1 METNQMQST
10 NPSQTSAAAKVPNAR
25 RTRMRLTK
33 KTRAEGSTYY
43 GLAKVTTEGNL
54 TIVENE
60 QVRVET
66 YNFPPTTPGR
76 AS

>member
-1 METNQMQST
+1 
-10 NPSQTSAAAKVPNAR
+10 
-25 RTRMRLTK
+25 MRLTK
-33 KTRAEGSTYY
+33 RTLAEGSTYY

-66 YNFPPTTPGR
+66 YNFPTATPGR
-76 AS
+76 A

>member
-1 METNQMQST
+1 
-10 NPSQTSAAAKVPNAR
+10 
-25 RTRMRLTK
+25 MRLTK
-33 KTRAEGSTYY
+33 RTRAEGSTYY

-60 QVRVET
+60 QARVET

>member
-1 METNQMQST
+1 MENNEIQST
-10 NPSQTSAAAKVPNAR
+10 NPSQTSAAAEVANAR

-33 KTRAEGSTYY
+33 RTRAEGSTYY

>member
-1 METNQMQST
+1 
-10 NPSQTSAAAKVPNAR
+10 
-25 RTRMRLTK
+25 MRLTK

-60 QVRVET
+60 QARIEM
-66 YNFPPTTPGR
+66 YNFPPATPGR
-76 AS
+76 A